1 MKGSGK
7 PNNRRNEEKMKN
19 SILVNSKN
27 STLEISKKFDK
38 ARQRFGSPEYIELQN
53 ARKDNPGFRVVVK
66 ASSGKGVN
74 HYKGLSF
81 EYMEKYIDSHDD
93 EEKSIRREYE
103 ILRGK
108 SDEAVELNTESYSYM
123 DIKEWFLK
131 KYPAIAEFHAKREQI
146 LAA

>member
-1 MKGSGK
+1 
-7 PNNRRNEEKMKN
+7 MKN

-108 SDEAVELNTESYSYM
+108 SDEAVELNAESYSYM

-131 KYPAIAEFHAKREQI
+131 KYPAIAEFQAKREQI